1 MQTFLNHENINM
13 EESHV
18 FLIIASCRKYQ
29 RVVTY
34 NRTNRVFGQIREK
47 SDLGLSRI
55 NLPSVGQFGKPRSL
69 FSRID
74 LKPG

>member
-1 MQTFLNHENINM
+1 M
-13 EESHV
+13 EAKQEFISGSNNRKIQHV
-18 FLIIASCRKYQ
+18 G
-29 RVVTY
+29 TY
-34 NRTNRVFGQIREK
+34 NLTNRGFGQIREK

-55 NLPSVGQFGKPRSL
+55 DLPSVGQFGKPRSL

>member
-1 MQTFLNHENINM
+1 MNNKKIQ
-13 EESHV
+13 HV
-18 FLIIASCRKYQ
+18 G
-29 RVVTY
+29 TY
-34 NRTNRVFGQIREK
+34 NLTNRVLGQIREK

-55 NLPSVGQFGKPRSL
+55 DLPSVGQFGKPRSL